1 MSLRRPGLPGGGEEV
16 HGNLAEG
23 GLTPAFMG
31 STAHGGYS
39 LAGWNTAIKKTV
51 DAGDV
56 NDDNEIIYVAQRETG
71 P

>member
-1 MSLRRPGLPGGGEEV
+1 M
-16 HGNLAEG
+16 AEG
-23 GLTPAFMG
+23 GLIPAFMG
-31 STAHGGYS
+31 STAHGGHF

-51 DAGDV
+51 DAGDA